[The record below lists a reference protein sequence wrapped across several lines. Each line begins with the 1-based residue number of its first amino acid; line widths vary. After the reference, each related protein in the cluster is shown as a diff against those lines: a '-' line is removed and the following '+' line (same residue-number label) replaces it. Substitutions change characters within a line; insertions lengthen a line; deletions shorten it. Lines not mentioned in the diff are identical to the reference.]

1 MKIVIIPRTIDLRI
15 LIDPVDGVNM
25 ESGLSVIPGSYDYWP
40 EAKDKVFIEME
51 IAGNT
56 LRAVLT
62 EISDRYHRS
71 GINVGPICP
80 VTNDVKNTYDV
91 YVNDKNYVRTPHGL
105 DTILNRND
113 EVKIIED
120 TILS

>member
-1 MKIVIIPRTIDLRI
+1 MKIVVIPRTIDLRI
-15 LIDPVDGVNM
+15 IVDPVDGVNI
-25 ESGLSVIPGSYDYWP
+25 ESALSVIPGAYDHWP
-40 EAKDKVFIEME
+40 EAKDKGFVEME

-56 LRAVLT
+56 LRALLK

-71 GINVGPICP
+71 GINIGPICP

-105 DTILNRND
+105 DTILNKDD

>member
-1 MKIVIIPRTIDLRI
+1 MKVLVIPRTIDLRI
-15 LIDPVDGVNM
+15 LIDPVDDVNI
-25 ESGLSVIPGSYDYWP
+25 ESGLSVIPGAYDYWP
-40 EAKDKVFIEME
+40 EARDKGFVEME

-56 LRAVLT
+56 LRALLT

-71 GINVGPICP
+71 GINIGPICP

-91 YVNDKNYVRTPHGL
+91 YVNDKNYVRTSQGL
-105 DTILNRND
+105 DTILNKDD